1 MAFIITGRHMYD
13 FTNDKNQRF
22 TGVKLHCLQEL
33 SSPTEGQL
41 TEVISVG
48 SDKPIYPMAIGF
60 PFGAVVTPI
69 YNKYGKV
76 NEFILKSVPGDA
88 EKEQTTKEQYTST
101 HQR

>member
-1 MAFIITGRHMYD
+1 MAFIITGKHMYD

-41 TEVISVG
+41 
-48 SDKPIYPMAIGF
+48 AIGF

-76 NEFILKSVPGDA
+76 DDFILKSVPGDEA
-88 EKEQTTKEQYTST
+88 KEQPKKQ
-101 HQR
+101 